1 MHVYERLLAEFLRK
15 KRGDET
21 VRAFARKIGLTYG
34 TLHRIENLQQSVTL
48 GKLGEI
54 MDRLDCSW
62 EDVFGKAKLLRKRFI
77 VRSEVKALPRAKSAS
92 GKR

>member
-1 MHVYERLLAEFLRK
+1 MHLYERLLAEYLRK

-34 TLHRIENLQQSVTL
+34 TLHRIENRQQSITL

-62 EDVFGKAKLLRKRFI
+62 DDIFGKTKSIKHKSLPHAKFA
-77 VRSEVKALPRAKSAS
+77 EGKANKAP
-92 GKR
+92 